1 MFTTLHKI
9 LVATL
14 FTITIGGS
22 IGSSAFAHEF
32 KVGDLKIDHPHA
44 RATVAGA
51 PVSGGYMTIT
61 NMGDED
67 DRLVSASTDFAGKT
81 EIHEMAMDG
90 DVMKMRQL
98 ADGLTIPA
106 GETIILKPGGLHI
119 MFMGLKEQLK
129 KDEKRK
135 ATLTFEK
142 SGTIEV
148 NFAVEDTMTIMKNAK
163 AAGAKMM
170 DHSTMDHGKMKHED
184 MDHSGHKKHKHGEH
198 KKAE

>member
-1 MFTTLHKI
+1 MFTALYKA

-14 FTITIGGS
+14 IFILAGA
-22 IGSSAFAHEF
+22 SAFAHEY
-32 KVGDLKIDHPHA
+32 KVGALKIDHPHA

-67 DRLVSASTDFAGKT
+67 DRLVSASTAFAGKT

-98 ADGLTIPA
+98 ADGLMIPA

-119 MFMGLKEQLK
+119 MFMGL
-129 KDEKRK
+129 
-135 ATLTFEK
+135 
-142 SGTIEV
+142 IEV
-148 NFAVEDTMTIMKNAK
+148 SFAVEDTMTIMKNAK

-170 DHSTMDHGKMKHED
+170 DHDKMKHKD
-184 MDHSGHKKHKHGEH
+184 MDHSGHGDH